1 VTLRASLAV
10 LMFTLAT
17 TVADAQSPI
26 LLDTEDVYFQYRP
39 AVKHAPD
46 AVGLCGFTIR
56 GNHYSRK
63 NPHVEWDLNIDE
75 LTSGDTRI
83 AGISAGTFDVV
94 GRERKG
100 RAPIVEMIFS
110 IAGEPEPIPA
120 RIVGPPNQDNAIRAV
135 LEMQS
140 AGKVFTAFSESKLIT
155 INLKYGD
162 ATADMLQ
169 VRGWHDWN
177 RMGPNSNFA
186 LCLKGYTPVLRNP
199 VMVK

>member
-1 VTLRASLAV
+1 VTLQASLSV

-17 TVADAQSPI
+17 TVASAQSPI

-39 AVKHAPD
+39 AARHAPD

-100 RAPIVEMIFS
+100 RSPIVEMAFS

-120 RIVGPPNQDNAIRAV
+120 RILGAPNKDNAIRAI
-135 LEMQS
+135 LEMES

-162 ATADMLQ
+162 ATADLLQ
-169 VRGWHDWN
+169 VRGGHDWN

-186 LCLKGYTPVLRNP
+186 LCLKGYTPELRNLHTI
-199 VMVK
+199 K

>member
-1 VTLRASLAV
+1 
-10 LMFTLAT
+10 MFTLAT
-17 TVADAQSPI
+17 TVAGAQSPI

-39 AVKHAPD
+39 AVKHVPD

-56 GNHYSRK
+56 GNHYSHK

-75 LTSGDTRI
+75 LTSGDTRV

-100 RAPIVEMIFS
+100 RSPIVEMIFS
-110 IAGEPEPIPA
+110 IAGEPEPIAA
-120 RIVGPPNQDNAIRAV
+120 RIVGPPNKDNAIRAL
-135 LEMQS
+135 LEMEP

-199 VMVK
+199 TIVK